1 MGNRKCRQE
10 ACLVHHQ
17 PDIVTDAEEDNVDVE
32 ESIVDAEEETN
43 NIKGFSSVKSDA
55 VECEVSVPNEIVGEL
70 LLALP
75 WATSQAAPSLACSL
89 VAPHQHL
96 HLQHLPPHLLLLHLL
111 HQQPGQASQLD
122 RAPGRS
128 SSSCSAARPST
139 TSPSAKGSTRR
150 SKSASR
156 GT

>member
-1 MGNRKCRQE
+1 MFSTRS
-10 ACLVHHQ
+10 CLMTTRRRW
-17 PDIVTDAEEDNVDVE
+17 PPLLVE
-32 ESIVDAEEETN
+32 S
-43 NIKGFSSVKSDA
+43 
-55 VECEVSVPNEIVGEL
+55 

-96 HLQHLPPHLLLLHLL
+96 HLLLHLL
-111 HQQPGQASQLD
+111 PLHPGQASQLD

-128 SSSCSAARPST
+128 SSSYSAARLST

-150 SKSASR
+150 SKNASR

>member
-1 MGNRKCRQE
+1 MFSTRS
-10 ACLVHHQ
+10 CLMTTRRRW
-17 PDIVTDAEEDNVDVE
+17 PPLLVE
-32 ESIVDAEEETN
+32 S
-43 NIKGFSSVKSDA
+43 
-55 VECEVSVPNEIVGEL
+55 

-96 HLQHLPPHLLLLHLL
+96 HLLLHPLLLHPL
-111 HQQPGQASQLD
+111 HLQPGQASQLD

-128 SSSCSAARPST
+128 SSSYSAARLST

-150 SKSASR
+150 SKNASR